1 MSKLRKYGVSPF
13 SVVVVHGGPGAGG
26 ELAPVARALATDRGV
41 LEPFQTEN
49 SINKQLE
56 ELRSV
61 IETDGDRPITLLGF
75 SWGAWLSFIFAATY
89 PELVEKLVLISSGPF
104 DERYAE
110 KIFDTR
116 MSRLSE
122 DERSEVV
129 SILKALESPEEALT
143 TSSFEQIGSLF
154 SKADTYDEITH
165 EPAIIEYRPDI
176 FDSVWKE
183 AAEMRRSGR
192 LLQFGKKIK
201 CPVVAIHGDYD
212 SHPAE
217 GVRDTLNDV
226 LTDFEFILL
235 KHCGHTPWL
244 ERQARDEFFQL
255 LSELLD

>member
-1 MSKLRKYGVSPF
+1 MTKLRKYGVSPF

-26 ELAPVARALATDRGV
+26 ELAPVARELATERGV
-41 LEPFQTEN
+41 LEPFQTER

-61 IETDGDRPITLLGF
+61 IETDADQPITLLGF

-122 DERSEVV
+122 AERSEIV

-143 TSSFEQIGSLF
+143 TSSFERIGSLF

-176 FDSVWKE
+176 FHSVWKE
-183 AAEMRRSGR
+183 AAELRQSGR
-192 LLQFGKKIK
+192 LLQFAKKIK
-201 CPVVAIHGDYD
+201 CPVVAIHGEYD

-226 LTDFEFILL
+226 LADFEFILL
-235 KHCGHTPWL
+235 KRCGHMPWL
-244 ERQARDEFFQL
+244 EREARDEFSAFL
-255 LSELLD
+255 VKLN